1 MIRPRIIP
9 ILLLKDSGLVKT
21 VQFKNPKYVG
31 DPINAIRIFND
42 KEVDELVLLDIDA
55 SIFNKK
61 PNLNVLKN
69 ITSECFMPLSFGG
82 GIDSIEMIREI
93 LKIGVEKVILNSA
106 AVKNPNLISEASRNF
121 GKSTIVV
128 SIDYKTNL
136 FNSNVYI
143 NGGSTKTKYKPID
156 WAIECE
162 RLGAGEI
169 IINSINKDG
178 LMSGYDFDLLK
189 SVSNAVSIP
198 VIASGGAG
206 ELKDFSKAIFD
217 SNASAVAAGSFFVFK
232 GKHRAVLITYPSR
245 KELNLIFKE

>member
-21 VQFKNPKYVG
+21 FQFKNSKYIG

-42 KEVDELVLLDIDA
+42 KEVDELVLLDIEA
-55 SIFNKK
+55 SIHNKK
-61 PNLNVLKN
+61 PDLNVLKN

-82 GIDSIEMIREI
+82 GIDSIEMIKEI

-106 AVKNPNLISEASRNF
+106 AVKNPNLISEASKNF
-121 GKSTIVV
+121 GKSTIIV
-128 SIDYKTNL
+128 SIDYKRNL
-136 FNSNVYI
+136 FDNNVYI
-143 NGGSTKTKYKPID
+143 NGGSIKTKYKPLE

-162 RLGAGEI
+162 KLGAGEI
-169 IINSINKDG
+169 IINSIKKDG
-178 LMSGYDFDLLK
+178 SMSGYDFNLLK
-189 SVSNAVSIP
+189 SISNAVSIP

-206 ELKDFSKAIFD
+206 GLKDFSKAIFEC
-217 SNASAVAAGSFFVFK
+217 NASAVAAGSFFVFK

-245 KELNLIFKE
+245 EELNLIF

>member
-21 VQFKNPKYVG
+21 LQFKNPKYIG

-55 SIFNKK
+55 SKSNEM
-61 PNLNVLKN
+61 PDLNVLKN

-82 GIDSIEMIREI
+82 GIHSIEMIREI

-106 AVKNPNLISEASRNF
+106 VVKNPNLISEASRNF

-128 SIDYKTNL
+128 SIDYKKNFL
-136 FNSNVYI
+136 HNNVYI
-143 NGGSTKTKYKPID
+143 NGGNTKTKLKPIE

-169 IINSINKDG
+169 IINSIKKDG
-178 LMSGYDFDLLK
+178 TMSGYDFDLLK
-189 SVSNAVSIP
+189 SISNSVSIP

-206 ELKDFSKAIFD
+206 SLKDFSKAITNC
-217 SNASAVAAGSFFVFK
+217 NASAVAAGSYFVFK

-245 KELNLIFKE
+245 KELNLFF